1 MDLKALGSRLAKLR
15 ESRGMS
21 GSELADRM
29 GISRG
34 YLSRVENGRQV
45 PSIVLLDQIAQVFGV
60 QLDHFFSGTSEGHVV
75 VHRKAASAAGRIPA
89 KATFAYEALCKAR
102 AHKLAQPFMA
112 VFRPQTRTRIA
123 VHDAE
128 YFRYVI
134 EGRMVLHYQGE
145 RHELSAGDAVYYDAS
160 AEQEFE
166 CLGDT
171 PCKAVTL
178 YIKPSTAGA
187 ARTASDTIE
196 GHIQ

>member
-1 MDLKALGSRLAKLR
+1 VDLKALGSRLAKLR
-15 ESRGMS
+15 EQRGMS
-21 GSELADRM
+21 GSELAERM

-45 PSIVLLDQIAQVFGV
+45 PSIVLLDAIAQIFGV
-60 QLDHFFSGTSEGHVV
+60 QLDYFFSGTSEGHVV
-75 VHRKAASAAGRIPA
+75 VQRKAAAAAGRIPA

-112 VFRPQTRTRIA
+112 VFRPQTRTRVA
-123 VHDAE
+123 VHEAE

-134 EGRMVLHYQGE
+134 EGRLVLHYQGE

-160 AEQEFE
+160 SDHEIE
-166 CLGDT
+166 CLGET